1 MFKLGG
7 ATLGYMGVLASVTST
22 FTHIC
27 LALRCNVRLPMHC
40 SFINGRSIL
49 TLSANYAVSFRYIP
63 VLAMAK
69 ETSGCVYAIV
79 RASAILMLTLIN
91 I

>member
-1 MFKLGG
+1 M
-7 ATLGYMGVLASVTST
+7 LGYLCTVAS
-22 FTHIC
+22 
-27 LALRCNVRLPMHC
+27 LM
-40 SFINGRSIL
+40 GRSIL
-49 TLSANYAVSFRYIP
+49 TLPANCAVSFRYIP

-79 RASAILMLTLIN
+79 RASDILMLTLIN